1 MLVGWIRNRICEGPG
16 DVEAAAEK
24 SVCPPESPERAPAQQ
39 PGHDE
44 AVAIVYASL
53 LQMWDSEADR
63 FWTRNNLLLLI
74 NGALLGLFGTF
85 EAPRLITVLACA
97 FGIYFSWLWMFLN
110 KKGEY
115 YVARWRPTIV
125 EYEAFLASELGTPP
139 LALTSVGAD
148 AEVFRNLPSTVRG
161 RISRA
166 TGLSYPRQETSK
178 TMQLIILGFVVAW
191 LGLGAAALVESPE
204 GEVEPA
210 GVVTDGD
217 SDSVDET
224 VPPVVSEA
232 ETDGAED
239 LDESGE
245 LDNGA
250 PADSIDEVVPS
261 SVADSSAG
269 ENDDG

>member
-1 MLVGWIRNRICEGPG
+1 MVVSWIRNRICEGTG
-16 DVEAAAEK
+16 DLETAAER
-24 SVCPPESPERAPAQQ
+24 SVCPAESPESAAAQE

-166 TGLSYPRQETSK
+166 TGFSYPRQETSK

-191 LGLGAAALVESPE
+191 LGLGAAALVDSPE
-204 GEVEPA
+204 GGGEPA
-210 GVVTDGD
+210 GVVTDGS
-217 SDSVDET
+217 SDPVDEML
-224 VPPVVSEA
+224 PPVDSES

-239 LDESGE
+239 FDESGE
-245 LDNGA
+245 LDNEA
-250 PADSIDEVVPS
+250 PVEPIDEVVPP
-261 SVADSSAG
+261 SVPDSSTA
-269 ENDDG
+269 ENVDE